1 MIISRV
7 FQDIS
12 NIESFR
18 LHTQE
23 KQRTI
28 VGRFVLFSVLFLIT
42 SAAFLYFWALPERT
56 VDKILYLVP
65 FIFFP
70 FM

>member
-1 MIISRV
+1 
-7 FQDIS
+7 
-12 NIESFR
+12 
-18 LHTQE
+18 
-23 KQRTI
+23 
-28 VGRFVLFSVLFLIT
+28 VGRFVLFSVLFLIV